1 MPRLRP
7 RDEVVGTLKSDEQ
20 RPVFQCGD
28 TGLLYVF
35 ADPPKRYVF
44 VSDVFLGE
52 MPKEKPSCS
61 GSKRS
66 TTS

>member
-7 RDEVVGTLKSDEQ
+7 KDDAVGTHKETEK
-20 RPVFQCGD
+20 PVFQCGD
-28 TGLLYVF
+28 TGLLYFF
-35 ADPPKRYVF
+35 ADPPKRYVH

-52 MPKEKPSCS
+52 TPTKERSCC

>member
-7 RDEVVGTLKSDEQ
+7 RDEVVGSLKTDEQ

-28 TGLLYVF
+28 TGLLYVY

-44 VSDVFLGE
+44 VSDVHLGDL
-52 MPKEKPSCS
+52 PKEKPCS
-61 GSKRS
+61 GSKRP